1 MMRTRIALE
10 DRPWRAQSK
19 RAAVGLDSP
28 RASPAVDI
36 RAFVPQACGLQRPI
50 RLADRTHAVTP
61 FLAMEFSKHAA
72 VLEAD
77 GHRIIKLNVGQPDF
91 GAPPA
96 VVRAMRASLDESRT
110 SYTPAVGIWELRRA
124 IAGHYATRHGVEL
137 DPARVLVTAGASAAL
152 LLLTAAL
159 VNPGDEVLV
168 ADPSYPCNR
177 HFLSSFGAE
186 VVLVPTTPATR
197 YQLDAALLRQ
207 HWGPRTRGVMV
218 ATPSNPTGTSVPEAE
233 LAAMCRDVED
243 RDGWRII
250 DEIYLGL
257 QDGAPRTVLANDPGA
272 LVINSFSK
280 YFGMTGWR
288 LGWCVVPS
296 GLVPVLERLAQNYY
310 ICPSAPAQHAAVAGF
325 DDESIAICEQ
335 RRAQLARRR
344 ELVLHGLRGIGLDVP
359 VAPDGAFYVYID
371 ISATGLDAMAF
382 CERVLREAHVA
393 LTPGYDFGHARAGQH
408 VRLSY
413 AAAEGEL
420 VEALQRL
427 GAIIPRL

>member
-1 MMRTRIALE
+1 
-10 DRPWRAQSK
+10 
-19 RAAVGLDSP
+19 
-28 RASPAVDI
+28 
-36 RAFVPQACGLQRPI
+36 LQRRV

-72 VLEAD
+72 VLEAE
-77 GHRIIKLNVGQPDF
+77 GHRIIQLNVGQPDF

-96 VVRAMRASLDESRT
+96 VVRAMHAALDENRT
-110 SYTPAVGIWELRRA
+110 SYTPALGIWELRQA
-124 IAGHYATRHGVEL
+124 IARHYASAYGVEI
-137 DPARVLVTAGASAAL
+137 DPGRVLVTAGASAAL

-159 VNPGDEVLV
+159 IDPGDEVLV

-177 HFLSSFGAE
+177 HFLASFGAE
-186 VVLVPTTPATR
+186 VKLVPTTPATR
-197 YQLDAALLRQ
+197 YQLDAALLQ
-207 HWGPRTRGVMV
+207 QSWGPRTRGVMV
-218 ATPSNPTGTSVPEAE
+218 ATPSNPTGTSVPAAE
-233 LAAMCRDVED
+233 LAALCRYADE
-243 RDGWRII
+243 RDAWRIV

-257 QDGAPRTVLANDPGA
+257 QDGARHTALASDPDA

-296 GLVPVLERLAQNYY
+296 GMVPVLERLAQNYY
-310 ICPSAPAQHAAVAGF
+310 ICPSAPAQYAAVACF
-325 DDESIAICEQ
+325 ADESIAISEE

-344 ELVLHGLRGIGLDVP
+344 ELVLHGLKAIGLHVP
-359 VAPDGAFYVYID
+359 VVPDGAFYVYID
-371 ISATGLDAMAF
+371 ISSTGLDAMAF
-382 CERVLREAHVA
+382 CERVLHEAHVA

-413 AAAEGEL
+413 AAAEADL

-427 GAIIPRL
+427 GAAVSRW